1 MSQLK
6 NISGAK
12 LTYLAAT
19 AAIAISNEFDNEDI
33 NILSSLISAI
43 GDNLGIIAAQ
53 QEALSNSKSNPEGN
67 SKSNPE
73 GNSKSNPESNSKSSS
88 KSNSESNPESNSKSD
103 TKSDTKSNS
112 ENNSKGER

>member
-1 MSQLK
+1 MSLLK

-53 QEALSNSKSNPEGN
+53 QEALSNSKSNPE
-67 SKSNPE
+67 
-73 GNSKSNPESNSKSSS
+73 SNPESNSKSSS
-88 KSNSESNPESNSKSD
+88 KSSSESD